1 MPAGK
6 RESNIYARMGI
17 PTVIN
22 AQSWVTALGGSL
34 MRPEVFA
41 AMEEAGKH
49 FVEIEKLHDA
59 AGEVVARAVGAEAG
73 FVCAGAAAGNLLMA
87 AAVMTGTDEA
97 RIEQLP
103 DTTGMKN
110 EILIFKAQRNYY
122 DKAFEVAGAKLVDV
136 GMPGG
141 AAQYHLEAAFTDR
154 TAAVAYV
161 FAPFLKQPLSFFEVV
176 EIAHSRGVP
185 VIVDGSAEVP
195 PIQNLTRYIAE
206 GADMVTYSG
215 GKGIRGP
222 QNSGLLAG
230 KRDLIKAARMNY
242 QYPGPSRAGIGRA
255 AKVSKET
262 LVGIMTAIELLLKT
276 DHEAVWA
283 GWRAKADHIA
293 GRLKGI
299 PGTQVVVEED
309 QNRQGPQPV
318 VYFEK
323 NWKGPASAE
332 IRKRLREGNPP
343 IWVGGGGY
351 GDEINMA
358 MVNVQDGEENVIAD
372 RLLEILKSNKS

>member
-1 MPAGK
+1 
-6 RESNIYARMGI
+6 MGI

-34 MRPEVFA
+34 MRPEVFT
-41 AMEEAGKH
+41 AMEEAGKY
-49 FVEIEKLHDA
+49 FIEIEKLHDA
-59 AGEVVARAVGAEAG
+59 AGEVVARAVGTEAG

-97 RIEQLP
+97 KIEQLP

-122 DKAFEVAGAKLVDV
+122 DKTFEVSGAHLVDV

-141 AAQYHLEAAFTDR
+141 ARQYHLEAAFTEK
-154 TAAVAYV
+154 TAAVAFIV
-161 FAPFLKQPLSFFEVV
+161 APMLVQPLSLFEVV

-185 VIVDGSAEVP
+185 VIVDASATVP
-195 PIQNLTRYIAE
+195 PIQNLTRFAAE
-206 GADMVTYSG
+206 GADMVTFSG
-215 GKGIRGP
+215 GKGICGP

-230 KRDLIKAARMNY
+230 KNELIKAARMNY

-262 LVGIMTAIELLLKT
+262 LVGLMTAIELFLKT
-276 DHEAVWA
+276 DHEAVWG
-283 GWRAKADHIA
+283 GWRTKADHIA
-293 GRLKGI
+293 GRLKGVS
-299 PGTQVVVEED
+299 GTRVVVEED
-309 QNRQGPQPV
+309 ENRQGPQPV
-318 VYFEK
+318 IYFEK
-323 NWKGPASAE
+323 NWKGPTSAE

-351 GDEINMA
+351 GDEINVA
-358 MVNVQDGEENVIAD
+358 MVNVQDGEEVIIAD
-372 RLLEILKSNKS
+372 RLLEILKGNK